1 MKIKEKF
8 ANFTKST
15 ALSLRRF
22 PITSL
27 FLLASCATALFMII
41 TSDDFKALYN
51 LLGCEGVGVFLF
63 WLCELWHEKKKNS
76 EKYSFPLV
84 LVMYSACAAVL
95 IIGFILLF
103 FDAWES
109 YAMLALCGM
118 AAVAVL
124 VSVRLL
130 TRGDENVRNA
140 ALLIRAV
147 VFAFAVGGIVWV
159 GVSGCYGAFF
169 ELILNGVNISKGL
182 LSIFVLSGTL
192 AAFVFLS
199 GVPAVGENREIMPG
213 KAYKIVFVYAELP
226 IFLLLLGILYIYL
239 IKIAFSLHLPDGGIN
254 SYAMAADILYL
265 FNLFAVSAFAP
276 EQPLARFFR
285 RFGGILILPV
295 LVMQGLAVGVRVYY
309 YGLTL
314 PRMFIFYVMAAT
326 LALALGSFFKTGLSK
341 ALAFSAVLAFVL
353 SVTPLNVINLPIW
366 QQSASLKQTLV
377 HNSMFE
383 NGKIVRKEDIS
394 AEEKQKI
401 TQSYDYLRS
410 YPDHLPDWLTVRG
423 IKANFGFERQ
433 YDYNERFE
441 TWCNYQ
447 GDALENGLDISD
459 YSYILH
465 VSASDRNVTKDG
477 MFEFNVTDGHSFT
490 ISKQAVYDYAK
501 KVYDKNFQDDDIL
514 LDPCEFAEGIDFVCE
529 SIHFAHDNET
539 GDIRD
544 LSFDGYLLC
553 R

>member
-22 PITSL
+22 PMTSL
-27 FLLASCATALFMII
+27 FLLAACATALFMII
-41 TSDDFKALYN
+41 ASYDSKALYN

-63 WLCELWHEKKKNS
+63 WLCELWHEKKKNL

-130 TRGDENVRNA
+130 TRGDENVKNA

-147 VFAFAVGGIVWV
+147 VFACAVGGIVWI

-169 ELILNGVNISKGL
+169 ELILNGDNISKGFF
-182 LSIFVLSGTL
+182 SIFVLSGTL

-199 GVPAVGENREIMPG
+199 GVPAVEEKSEALPG

-239 IKIAFSLHLPDGGIN
+239 IKIAFSFHLPDGGIN

-314 PRMFIFYVMAAT
+314 PRMFIFYVMAVT
-326 LALALGSFFKTGLSK
+326 LVFALGSFFKTGLSK

-366 QQSASLKQTLV
+366 QQSASLKQTLI
-377 HNSMFE
+377 HNGMFE
-383 NGKIVRKEDIS
+383 NGKIVQKEDIS

-459 YSYILH
+459 YSYILR
-465 VSASDRNVTKDG
+465 VSASDSDITKDG

-529 SIHFAHDNET
+529 SIHLAHDNET